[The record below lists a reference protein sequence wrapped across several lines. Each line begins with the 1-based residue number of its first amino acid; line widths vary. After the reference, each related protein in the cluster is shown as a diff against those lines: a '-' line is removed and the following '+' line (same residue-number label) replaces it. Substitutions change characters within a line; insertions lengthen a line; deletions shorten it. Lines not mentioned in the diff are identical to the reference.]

1 MKIIAFNG
9 SPRAER
15 GNTAI
20 IVEAFLEGCREAG
33 AETEHIYLAKKK
45 IAPCMGCFTCWT
57 KTPGVCV
64 IKDDMKD
71 LLKKVTEP
79 DIAVYA
85 TPLYVDNVSGI
96 MKNFMDRL
104 IPTAMPQF
112 ERDAE
117 GRMRHP
123 ERQKKQARTVVI
135 SNSGFPQR
143 DQFDVLRLLFR
154 RLAGLGHSELA
165 GEIYRD
171 EGELLRNASAALK
184 PVIDRYKELVKKAGR
199 EVVEKGRLSEATMK
213 ELEKPLI
220 PYEDYIKSANE
231 SWG

>member
-1 MKIIAFNG
+1 MKIIAFNS

-15 GNTAI
+15 GNTSI
-20 IVEAFLEGCREAG
+20 IVEAFLEGCRGAG
-33 AETEHIYLAKKK
+33 AETEHVYLAKKK
-45 IAPCMGCFTCWT
+45 IAPCMGCFSCWT

-71 LLKKVTEP
+71 LLKKSLEADVV
-79 DIAVYA
+79 AYA

-96 MKNFMDRL
+96 MKNFMDRG
-104 IPTAMPQF
+104 IPTALPQF
-112 ERDAE
+112 EKDAE

-123 ERQKKQARTVVI
+123 ERAAKVARSVVI

-154 RLAGLGHSELA
+154 RLAGLGHSELI

-171 EGELLRNASAALK
+171 EGELLRNASGALRPIVDK
-184 PVIDRYKELVKKAGR
+184 YKELVKKAGR

-220 PYEDYIKSANE
+220 PYEDYIKNANE